1 MRAADAAVAVET
13 TVVDATNF
21 ITASSSSVEA
31 FKTANLLKGLGVNAV
46 IFGEKGTGKLT
57 LARYILPHA
66 PIIDAG
72 RFDELLDA
80 LESHSEVII
89 QHLDSVANLKRLI
102 EVLQKNR
109 TRTIATAG
117 GKFSQDQLDEIFAIR
132 LALPPLADR
141 PEDVEA
147 LIEAFVKE
155 ARQTLG
161 KTEPFDKGSFVP
173 DLSSNAI
180 SLRRQ
185 VYLHYLYDSI
195 GENDL
200 MGIMEHYLME
210 RLGSNNDYRE
220 FLHLY
225 EVPLIRAGIK
235 KFKSQLQLSERLG
248 LNRNTLRKKIADHAQ
263 YQLETK
269 ET

>member
-1 MRAADAAVAVET
+1 M
-13 TVVDATNF
+13 DATNF
-21 ITASSSSVEA
+21 LTASASSVEA

-66 PIIDAG
+66 PVIDAN

-80 LESHSEVII
+80 IESHSEVII
-89 QHLDSVANLKRLI
+89 HQLDHVANLKRLI
-102 EVLQKNR
+102 EALQKTR
-109 TRTIATAG
+109 TRVVATAG
-117 GKFSQDQLDEIFAIR
+117 GRYSQEQLEEVFTIR
-132 LALPPLADR
+132 LALPPLR
-141 PEDVEA
+141 ERSEDVA
-147 LIEAFVKE
+147 MLVDAFVEE
-155 ARQTLG
+155 ARTTLG
-161 KTEPFDKGSFVP
+161 KNEPFDRNGFVP
-173 DLSSNAI
+173 DLSENAV

-200 MGIMEHYLME
+200 MGILEHYLFE
-210 RLGSNNDYRE
+210 RLGGNNDYRD

-235 KFKSQLQLSERLG
+235 RFKSQLQLSEKLG
-248 LNRNTLRKKIADHAQ
+248 LNRNTLRKKIADHSQ

-269 ET
+269 EH

>member
-1 MRAADAAVAVET
+1 VEAAET
-13 TVVDATNF
+13 TAVDVTNF
-21 ITASSSSVEA
+21 LTASNASIEA

-66 PIIDAG
+66 PVIDAS

-80 LESHSEVII
+80 IESHSEVII
-89 QHLDSVANLKRLI
+89 YRLDNVANLKRLI
-102 EVLQKNR
+102 EALQKTR
-109 TRTIATAG
+109 TRVVATAG
-117 GKFSQDQLDEIFAIR
+117 FRYSQDQLDEIFTIR
-132 LALPPLADR
+132 LALPPLSER
-141 PEDVEA
+141 SEDVDV
-147 LIEAFVKE
+147 LIDVFVKE
-155 ARQTLG
+155 ARHTLG
-161 KTEPFDKGSFVP
+161 KTEPFDLNGFIP
-173 DLSSNAI
+173 DLSENAI

-185 VYLHYLYDSI
+185 VYLHYLFDSI

-200 MGIMEHYLME
+200 MEIMEHYLTE
-210 RLGSNNDYRE
+210 KLGSNNDYRA

-235 KFKSQLQLSERLG
+235 RFKSQLQLAERLG
-248 LNRNTLRKKIADHAQ
+248 LNRNTLRKKIADHSE

-269 ET
+269 EH